1 MNSIC
6 ERASSCGLTSG
17 RSATSPFLCSNRLVL
32 QVERLK
38 IQRRPLRSVGMREIR
53 AILRE
58 DHGIARV
65 IELNRPDRRNALSAQ
80 LLSELNEALEEAD
93 KDDSV
98 RAVVIRGSEVV
109 FSAGADLR
117 EALEATT
124 VRATL
129 RFLAALRRVNTTI
142 GLPSKPVIALIRG
155 YCLTGG
161 LELAMAC
168 DVRVAEIGSQFGITS
183 SRIGSI
189 AGAGGTQR
197 LARLVGT
204 SVAKELLF
212 SARMFDAE

>member
-1 MNSIC
+1 MTLAI
-6 ERASSCGLTSG
+6 
-17 RSATSPFLCSNRLVL
+17 
-32 QVERLK
+32 
-38 IQRRPLRSVGMREIR
+38 PLRSVGMREIR

-124 VRATL
+124 VGATL
-129 RFLAALRRVNTTI
+129 RFLAARSRGNTTI
-142 GLPSKPVIALIRG
+142 AL
-155 YCLTGG
+155 L
-161 LELAMAC
+161 
-168 DVRVAEIGSQFGITS
+168 S
-183 SRIGSI
+183 
-189 AGAGGTQR
+189 
-197 LARLVGT
+197 
-204 SVAKELLF
+204 
-212 SARMFDAE
+212 